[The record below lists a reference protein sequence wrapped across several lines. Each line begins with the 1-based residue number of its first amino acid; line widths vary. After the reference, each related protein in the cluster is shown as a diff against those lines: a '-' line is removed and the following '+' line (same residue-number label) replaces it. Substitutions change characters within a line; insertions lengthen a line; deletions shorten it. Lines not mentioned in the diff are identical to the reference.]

1 MLHSTVSKAP
11 PLPQTAAKK
20 KFAIGKKEASDDEKR
35 KELMQ
40 KMFATAKDVEDKAEQ
55 SKSASVKDEEK
66 EVADDEWVS
75 IFAKL
80 IPSFYYFKLIELLFS
95 GRLDL
100 ETVLYY
106 FGRSTTKHESIVF
119 MLTV

>member
-1 MLHSTVSKAP
+1 MSKAP

-40 KMFATAKDVEDKAEQ
+40 KMFASAKDVEDKSELNKA
-55 SKSASVKDEEK
+55 APAKDEEK

-75 IFAKL
+75 IFANLLHNLLL
-80 IPSFYYFKLIELLFS
+80 ISC
-95 GRLDL
+95 
-100 ETVLYY
+100 LYLY
-106 FGRSTTKHESIVF
+106 VCTG
-119 MLTV
+119 